1 MSTSGSETRRL
12 TSALFVRLD
21 PALRAFVDAAA
32 ASTSTNGAT
41 WIRDLI
47 TDRQGN
53 DARAQPRPAMRRRP
67 SSTRSPDDIAALAR
81 LAAYVAR
88 LNGAVV
94 QLAKSVRLTG
104 SAVEHAEL
112 ECVLAD
118 LRAAQRQLVA
128 AIERQS

>member
-21 PALRAFVDAAA
+21 PKLRAFVDTAA
-32 ASTSTNGAT
+32 ASASTNGAT
-41 WIRDLI
+41 WVRDLI
-47 TDRQGN
+47 ADRQGN
-53 DARAQPRPAMRRRP
+53 AAHAQQRPAIRRRP
-67 SSTRSPDDIAALAR
+67 SSPRPPDDIAELSR
-81 LAAYVAR
+81 LAADVAR

-94 QLAKSVRLTG
+94 QLAKALRLTG